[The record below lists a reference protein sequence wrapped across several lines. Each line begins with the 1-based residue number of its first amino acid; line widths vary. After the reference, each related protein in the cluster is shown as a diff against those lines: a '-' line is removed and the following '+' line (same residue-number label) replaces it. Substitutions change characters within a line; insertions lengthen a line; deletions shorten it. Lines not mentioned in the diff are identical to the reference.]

1 MLLHHYESV
10 EDEVVFGIFNNRLG
24 DFDLFRGFIL
34 EYLKKVKKD

>member
-1 MLLHHYESV
+1 MRLSLAFLKY
-10 EDEVVFGIFNNRLG
+10 RLG